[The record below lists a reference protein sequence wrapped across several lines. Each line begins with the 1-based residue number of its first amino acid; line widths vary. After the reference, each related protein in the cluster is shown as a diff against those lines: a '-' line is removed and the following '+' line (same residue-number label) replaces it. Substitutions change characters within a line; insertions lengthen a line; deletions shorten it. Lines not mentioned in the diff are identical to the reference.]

1 MSFGNAL
8 GWIYQMTYYGFQR
21 LHDQYKLLY
30 LLIKTTFVLAKY
42 LSHALQDYL
51 ESILESF
58 LKFGAVLNGLLYLRA
73 VYRGEYHECE
83 IHVGLL
89 ILQSLAHL
97 PDNI

>member
-1 MSFGNAL
+1 MSFGNSL
-8 GWIYQMTYYGFQR
+8 GWVNQMTYNGLQR

-30 LLIKTTFVLAKY
+30 LFLKNPFVLAKY
-42 LSHALQDYL
+42 LSNALQDYL
-51 ESILESF
+51 KSILERF
-58 LKFGAVLNGLLYLRA
+58 LKFGALLNGFLYLRA